1 MTNLDILS
9 EWYRRV
15 WIEGDLS
22 AIDSFFAPSGGAEGI
37 MADGQVSAED
47 FRAFLPLARLQQGT
61 PRVPRHVACH
71 ANQTR
76 SPALVAKLALTEV
89 LLCPR
94 HRICVHKHRP
104 SPRLLRI

>member
-37 MADGQVSAED
+37 LPSGCGKQVANT
-47 FRAFLPLARLQQGT
+47 PHARSG
-61 PRVPRHVACH
+61 
-71 ANQTR
+71 
-76 SPALVAKLALTEV
+76 
-89 LLCPR
+89 
-94 HRICVHKHRP
+94 
-104 SPRLLRI
+104 